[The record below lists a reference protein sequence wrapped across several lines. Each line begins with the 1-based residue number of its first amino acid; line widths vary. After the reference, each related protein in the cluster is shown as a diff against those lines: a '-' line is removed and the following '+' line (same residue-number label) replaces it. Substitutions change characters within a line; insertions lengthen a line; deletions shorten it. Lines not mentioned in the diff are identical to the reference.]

1 MMTLH
6 KLTAGDGYLY
16 LTRQVAGGDTPRER
30 GQDAAG
36 YYAAQGNPPGIWM
49 GSGCEALGLAGEVS
63 EAQMRALFGLG
74 QHPDAEQ
81 IIRDYLREH
90 VRPGISEADFDAVV
104 AQAEKAARLGRP
116 FPAYKR
122 LAPFEERV
130 VERLAVISQET
141 GRVATLNEVRRVQR
155 EEARRSRHAV
165 AGFDLVFTPVKSV
178 SVLWGL
184 DDRAWVR
191 AEIEAAHRAARDSA
205 LRLLE
210 EHAAFTRTGSS
221 GQAQVETHGLI
232 AAVFDH
238 ADSRCGDPD
247 LHSHVAVSTKV
258 LGVDGVW
265 RSLDARALYRIGVA
279 ASEHYNTVLE
289 AEVTRRLGVDFTPR
303 PDTEGSREPVR
314 EIAGMDLRI
323 LVHYSNRRSA
333 ITTRHRELVR
343 TYRATHGR
351 EPSLPVAQKLAQQA
365 TLETRDG
372 KKPPRA
378 WAELFEHWRADLVEH
393 FGPQALAELTS
404 LVPERGQPRT
414 AAVAGLDVAPVAR
427 SVLSGLQERRST
439 WTRWNALAEVER
451 ALRGQRFS
459 DQADHDEAANA
470 VVEHVLSELC
480 LCIEAPAMLDEPAQ
494 LRRSDGASVF
504 VEHGGARYTSQEIL
518 DAEQRLLTAARTSA
532 VVPPRFPIPV
542 QGLRELDPE
551 QRALAMTFATDPRLL
566 SIGIG
571 PAGSGK
577 TTAMRGLAAI
587 LDAQGRRLIPL
598 ATSAAAASVLAS
610 DLGRPADNL
619 HKFLHTRRTGQAATN
634 PLFTLGPGDVVL
646 VDEASMAGTLNLDAL
661 VQIAA
666 EHGATV
672 RLLGDP
678 RQLGAVES
686 GGALRLLAAETNPVE
701 LTTLYRFHNAQEAEA
716 TMRIRV
722 GDTAGLDFYQQHD
735 RIRHGS
741 TEAMAEAAYQ
751 GWKNDMLAGKV
762 TLMAAATNAHVTE
775 LSARARTDRV
785 AAGQVEPD
793 GARLHDGNLA
803 GQGDWIVTRANRRRL
818 TTRGGRD
825 FVKNG
830 DAWHVER
837 RYDDGTLSVRH
848 LGHGGAVVLPSAYV
862 AEHVEL
868 LYATTAHR
876 AQGSTVDTA
885 HPLITPELGREVL
898 YVLLSRA
905 RERTALYVATH
916 DGPSLELE
924 HHVDRARFDPGAYLA
939 REILENILAT
949 EASEPSATEA
959 IRAALADAQ
968 SLATLMPQHRHALD
982 QATRRHYEGLIH
994 TILPGLADEILA
1006 DPAWPPLARRLREA
1020 DQLGQP
1026 AGPLLRR
1033 SANRRELKTAE
1044 SIAQVLCWR
1053 LDAVLETLHEQQ
1065 PMIPI
1070 GDRAVPWLRPIPRG
1084 IVDVEW
1090 TEYLGQS
1097 EALIRARIN
1106 ELAEAALTANP
1117 TWLDALGPEPDNS
1130 GDQPSWRR
1138 ALEATAAF
1146 REEYGVETDDAAHPL
1161 GPHLESGRVGHSAQ
1175 TLAERL
1181 IAGSGPENSNSRA
1194 VRQQRSA
1201 PDSGNHGGGSR
1212 RRDNETTPR
1221 RSAQRAIPPRQE
1233 RRLPEPPRARPG
1245 TPSRGPHPGGQR

>member
-16 LTRQVAGGDTPRER
+16 LTRQVAGGDVPRER

-36 YYAAQGNPPGIWM
+36 YYTAQGNPPGVWM
-49 GSGCEALGLAGEVS
+49 GSGCEVLGLAGEVA
-63 EAQMRALFGLG
+63 EDQMRALFGVG

-81 IIRDYLREH
+81 IIEGYLREH
-90 VRPGISEADFDAVV
+90 VRAGMTEVELENVV
-104 AQAEKAARLGRP
+104 SQAEKAARLGRP
-116 FPAYKR
+116 FPVYKR

-141 GRVATLNEVRRVQR
+141 GRVTTLDEVRRVQR

-184 DDRAWVR
+184 DNRTWVT

-247 LHSHVAVSTKV
+247 LHSHVAISTKV

-265 RSLDARALYRIGVA
+265 RALDARALYRIGVA

-289 AEVTRRLGVDFTPR
+289 AEITRRLGVKFTPR

-333 ITTRHRELVR
+333 ITARYRELVR
-343 TYRATHGR
+343 EYRTAHGR

-378 WAELFEHWRADLVEH
+378 WAELFEHWRADLGEH
-393 FGPQALAELTS
+393 FGPQALAELMGV
-404 LVPERGQPRT
+404 VPERGRLRTT
-414 AAVAGLDVAPVAR
+414 AAANVDVARFADL
-427 SVLSGLQERRST
+427 VLGGLQERRST
-439 WTRWNALAEVER
+439 WTRWNALAEAER
-451 ALRGQRFS
+451 ALRGQHFS
-459 DQADHDEAANA
+459 DQTDHDEVAKA
-470 VVEHVLSELC
+470 VVEHVLAELC

-494 LRRSDGASVF
+494 LRRSDDASVF
-504 VEHGGARYTSQEIL
+504 VEHGGARYTSQQIL

-532 VVPPRFPIPV
+532 AVPPRFPIPA

-566 SIGIG
+566 SLGIG

-598 ATSAAAASVLAS
+598 ATSAAAASVLAA
-610 DLGRPADNL
+610 DLGRPAENL
-619 HKFLHTRRTGQAATN
+619 HKFLHARHTGKAATN
-634 PLFTLGPGDVVL
+634 PLFTLGAGDVVL

-661 VQIAA
+661 VKIAA

-701 LTTLYRFHNAQEAEA
+701 LTTLYRFRNAPEAEA

-751 GWKNDMLAGKV
+751 GWKTDMLAGKV
-762 TLMAAATNAHVTE
+762 TLMAAATNAKVSE
-775 LSARARTDRV
+775 LSARARADRV

-818 TTRGGRD
+818 ATRGGRD

-830 DAWHVER
+830 DAWHIER

-848 LGHGGAVVLPSAYV
+848 LGHGGAVVLPAAYV

-905 RERTALYVATH
+905 RERTTLYVATH

-924 HHVDRARFDPGAYLA
+924 HHVDRARFDPDAYLA

-959 IRAALADAQ
+959 IRTALADAT
-968 SLATLMPQHRHALD
+968 SLATLMPRHRHALD
-982 QATRRHYEGLIH
+982 QATRRHYEGLVH
-994 TILPGLADEILA
+994 TILPDLADEILA

-1033 SANRRELKTAE
+1033 TATRRELKTAE

-1090 TEYLGQS
+1090 TAYLVQS
-1097 EALIRARIN
+1097 EALIRARMD
-1106 ELAEAALTANP
+1106 ELADAVLAERP
-1117 TWLDALGPEPDNS
+1117 TWLSALGPEPSEPARHAD
-1130 GDQPSWRR
+1130 WRR
-1138 ALEATAAF
+1138 ALQAAAAF
-1146 REEYGVETDDAAHPL
+1146 REEYRVETDDSTHPL
-1161 GPHLESGRVGHSAQ
+1161 GPHFEAGRAGHGPQQLASALIAQNHENDTSAEAERSAQ
-1175 TLAERL
+1175 TRPSPAAPRRGHQ
-1181 IAGSGPENSNSRA
+1181 ARKTD
-1194 VRQQRSA
+1194 RQQRRRE
-1201 PDSGNHGGGSR
+1201 PSR
-1212 RRDNETTPR
+1212 QQPG
-1221 RSAQRAIPPRQE
+1221 AI
-1233 RRLPEPPRARPG
+1233 EPPNSMQKGRGRQPG
-1245 TPSRGPHPGGQR
+1245 QPRI

>member
-16 LTRQVAGGDTPRER
+16 LTRQVAGGDVPRER

-36 YYAAQGNPPGIWM
+36 YYTAQGNPTGVWM
-49 GSGCEALGLAGEVS
+49 GSGREVLGLAGEVS
-63 EAQMRALFGLG
+63 EAQMRALFGVG

-81 IIRDYLREH
+81 IIREYLREH
-90 VRPGISEADFDAVV
+90 VRPGMSEAEFDTVV
-104 AQAEKAARLGRP
+104 ATAEKAARLGRP
-116 FPAYKR
+116 FPVYKR
-122 LAPFEERV
+122 LAPFDERV
-130 VERLAVISQET
+130 VGRLAVISQET
-141 GRVATLNEVRRVQR
+141 GRAATAAEVRRVQR

-184 DDRAWVR
+184 DTREWVR
-191 AEIEAAHRAARDSA
+191 AEIEAAHRTARDSA

-221 GQAQVETHGLI
+221 GQAQIETHGLT

-247 LHSHVAVSTKV
+247 LHSHVAISAKV

-265 RSLDARALYRIGVA
+265 RALDARALYRIGVA

-289 AEVTRRLGVDFTPR
+289 AEITRRLGVDFTPR
-303 PDTEGSREPVR
+303 PDTGGSREPVR
-314 EIAGMDLRI
+314 EIAGIDPRI
-323 LVHYSNRRSA
+323 LEHYSNRRSA
-333 ITTRHRELVR
+333 ITARYRELVR
-343 TYRATHGR
+343 EYRATHGR

-378 WAELFEHWRADLVEH
+378 WAELFEHWRADLAEH
-393 FGPQALAELTS
+393 FGPRALAELTS
-404 LVPERGQPRT
+404 VVPERHQTKSTTPT
-414 AAVAGLDVAPVAR
+414 ELDVPELAAR
-427 SVLSGLQERRST
+427 VLGGLQEQRST
-439 WTRWNALAEVER
+439 WNRWNVLAETER
-451 ALRGQRFS
+451 VLRGRRFS
-459 DQADHDEAANA
+459 DQADHDQAAKA
-470 VVEHVLSELC
+470 VVEHALSKLC
-480 LCIEAPAMLDEPAQ
+480 INIEAPALLDDPRE

-504 VEHGGARYTSQEIL
+504 FEHAAARYTSPAIL
-518 DAEQRLLTAARTSA
+518 DAEQRLLDAARTPA
-532 VVPPRFPIPV
+532 DVPPRSPIPT
-542 QGLRELDPE
+542 QALRELDPG
-551 QRALAMTFATDPRLL
+551 QRALANAFATEPKLL
-566 SIGIG
+566 SVGIG

-577 TTAMRGLAAI
+577 TTAMRALATI

-598 ATSAAAASVLAS
+598 ATSAAAASVLAAEL
-610 DLGRPADNL
+610 DRPAENV
-619 HKFLHTRRTGQAATN
+619 HKFLHARRTGKTPN
-634 PLFTLGPGDVVL
+634 SLFMLGPGDVVL

-661 VQIAA
+661 VQMAA

-686 GGALRLLAAETNPVE
+686 GGALRLLAAETDPVE
-701 LTTLYRFHNAQEAEA
+701 LTALYRFRNADEAEA
-716 TMRIRV
+716 TMRVRV
-722 GDTAGLDFYQQHD
+722 GDTVGLDFYQQHD

-741 TEAMAEAAYQ
+741 TETMAEAAYQ
-751 GWKNDMLAGKV
+751 GWKADMLAGKT

-785 AAGQVEPD
+785 TAGQVEAD
-793 GARLHDGNLA
+793 GVRLHDGNLA
-803 GQGDWIVTRANRRRL
+803 GGGDWIVTRANRRRL
-818 TTRGGRD
+818 ITRGGRD

-830 DAWHVER
+830 DAWHVAR
-837 RYDDGTLSVRH
+837 RYEDGSLSVRH
-848 LGHGGAVVLPSAYV
+848 LGHGGAVVLPAAYV

-885 HPLITPELGREVL
+885 HPLITPELAREMF

-905 RERTALYVATH
+905 RERTTLYVATH

-959 IRAALADAQ
+959 IRTAFADAQ
-968 SLATLMPQHRHALD
+968 SLATLMPRHRHALD
-982 QATRRHYEGLIH
+982 QATRQHYEGLVCM
-994 TILPGLADEILA
+994 ILPDLADEILA
-1006 DPAWPPLARRLREA
+1006 DAAWTPLVRRLREA
-1020 DQLGQP
+1020 DQLGSP

-1033 SANRRELKTAE
+1033 SAGRRELVTAE

-1053 LDAVLETLHEQQ
+1053 LDAVLDVVREQQ
-1065 PMIPI
+1065 PIPMAAN
-1070 GDRAVPWLRPIPRG
+1070 RVVPWLRPIPRG
-1084 IVDVEW
+1084 IVDVDW
-1090 TEYLGQS
+1090 IEYLEQS
-1097 EALIRARIN
+1097 EALIDARIK
-1106 ELAEAALTANP
+1106 ELADSAIAERSA
-1117 TWLDALGPEPDNS
+1117 WLGALGPEPTDLE
-1130 GDQPSWRR
+1130 QRARWRQ
-1138 ALEATAAF
+1138 ALEAAAAF
-1146 REEYGVETDDAAHPL
+1146 REEQGVETDDAAQPL
-1161 GPHLESGRVGHSAQ
+1161 GPHLETGRAGHASQ
-1175 TLAERL
+1175 QLAEAL
-1181 IAGSGPENSNSRA
+1181 IAHSRESGGIA
-1194 VRQQRSA
+1194 
-1201 PDSGNHGGGSR
+1201 G
-1212 RRDNETTPR
+1212 TR
-1221 RSAQRAIPPRQE
+1221 RSGQPQLPPAPVR
-1233 RRLPEPPRARPG
+1233 
-1245 TPSRGPHPGGQR
+1245 RGPHDRKPDHQHERRQPARQKQRGAVELPASPQPPRNAGPRPNRP